1 MGVPSV
7 KGRLLVATPALEDP
21 NFHRSVLLVLEHGE
35 EGALA
40 VVLNRP
46 SEMDLSEPVPEWEP
60 FAAPPPV
67 VFFGGPVAPGTAI
80 CLARS
85 GAGTEDA
92 ADEAQ
97 GWTRLFGPIGA
108 LDIGRSPPDVA
119 QPIDDIRVFSGHAG
133 WGPGQ
138 LEAEIAQGAWFVV
151 DAHPGDALSDQ
162 PLDLWRRVLRRQP
175 GRVALFSAFPLD
187 PLLN

>member
-1 MGVPSV
+1 MV

-21 NFHRSVLLVLEHGE
+21 NFHRSVLLVLEHGQ
-35 EGALA
+35 EGALG

-46 SEMDLSEPVPEWEP
+46 SDLDLSGPVPDWEP
-60 FAAPPPV
+60 FAAPPAV

-85 GAGTEDA
+85 SLSLPDAGD
-92 ADEAQ
+92 Q
-97 GWTRLFGPIGA
+97 PSGWTRLFGPIGA
-108 LDIGRSPPDVA
+108 LDIGRSPPEVA
-119 QPIDDIRVFSGHAG
+119 QPIDDVRVFSGHAG

-151 DAHPGDALSDQ
+151 DADPSDVVSPQ
-162 PLDLWRRVLRRQP
+162 PLGLWRQVLRRQP
-175 GRVALFSAFPLD
+175 GRLSLFSAFPLD
-187 PLLN
+187 PSLN